1 MPIISAK
8 NNNDHLKLAVASILS
23 CYKGVIANAVKMIND
38 TVCIDDLLPLELTE
52 NYSIYEMHRNSGLLA
67 L

>member
-38 TVCIDDLLPLELTE
+38 M
-52 NYSIYEMHRNSGLLA
+52 Y
-67 L
+67 

>member
-8 NNNDHLKLAVASILS
+8 NNNDHLKLAVTSIFS

-38 TVCIDDLLPLELTE
+38 M
-52 NYSIYEMHRNSGLLA
+52 Y
-67 L
+67 

>member
-8 NNNDHLKLAVASILS
+8 NNNDHLKLAVTSIFS
-23 CYKGVIANAVKMIND
+23 YYKGVIANAVK
-38 TVCIDDLLPLELTE
+38 IDDLLLLELTE
-52 NYSIYEMHRNSGLLA
+52 NYSIYEMHRSSGLHA